1 MLYDKDYNHIKNKF
15 MKKNRVQL
23 FWKERKK
30 CKFLLMM
37 RLSLFFVFLFHFSLS
52 AVTYSQSKKVNLNLK
67 NVSAMEFFKEIQE
80 QTGYSFV
87 FNQEQAKT
95 LGLLSIQVEET
106 TVNEVLD
113 RVLGKLHYSYRF
125 EGDIIVIT
133 PQLPQQKE
141 RRIVGRVVD
150 EKKFPLPGVTVRLK
164 GANMGTATD
173 KDGCYS
179 ISFPEMKDPVLVFSF
194 VGMESQEI
202 SCVGKDTI
210 DLVMKESS
218 AQLEEVIVNTGYQQV
233 DSRKM
238 TSAITSIKA
247 EDIIVPG
254 INSIDQMLEGRVPG
268 MIFMQNSGQVGAVPR
283 LRIRGTST
291 ILGNQEPLW
300 VVDGIV
306 QQDPVNVDP
315 SQINDLDF
323 VNLLGNAISGL
334 NPEDIEQ
341 IDVLKDASAT
351 AIYGARAANGVIV
364 ITTKK
369 GKAGPPTLSYSVAT
383 TFTRRPHYSDRSIDM
398 MNSKERIDF
407 SRELFDKGIV
417 YPKIS
422 SWVGYEGVMRDFY
435 NDEIDF
441 TEMQRQVG
449 ELERM
454 NTDWFSILTRDAF
467 SHSHTLS
474 LSGGS
479 STLRYY
485 ASVGFKDMKGS
496 IKAEENKLYTA
507 NLRVTANYNRFSVQF
522 GLNASVS
529 DKDYTPG
536 DVGVMSY
543 AYNTSRAVP
552 AYNEDGSLW
561 YYQRPKGSSSD
572 CEFNILNE
580 IENSFQD
587 IKTNG
592 FMLNTS
598 VDYQVIDPLKVG
610 ITISYNSS
618 NTIQKVFHGQDSYYA
633 KILQSVNPADNYL
646 PEGGELQEGHMNR
659 DMYMV
664 RGQVNYNQFM
674 DKEENHQITA
684 AVGAEV
690 SSNHYTSLE
699 QTYRG
704 YMPDRG
710 QQMADVDLSVYKG
723 YARWLG
729 TAEAKG
735 VREDQKTNLVS
746 GYASFSYAYQ
756 DRYVLNANV
765 RFDASNKFGTKSND
779 KLAPIWSLS
788 GRWNVQED
796 LLKNVKWVD
805 HLSLRGSWGYQ
816 GNMLDTESSQLIIQ
830 RGNINTAMGQY
841 QSKIYK
847 YPNPYLKWEKTVSTN
862 ITLEFGLLKNRIR
875 GNVSYFYKKTKD
887 AFLTQT
893 ISDVNGIS
901 AYTVNQGTVKNQGV
915 ELSFNFIPVNL
926 QSKGNP
932 DGFRWSFDPQLG
944 QVLNQLI
951 NRKVV
956 KDNALRDISDYNDY
970 LAGRVEIVGR
980 PLNTFY
986 SYKFKGLD
994 PKDGR
999 PMFYDVDQENESV
1012 YDDMKR
1018 TDVYMKVMSHS
1029 GTRVPKIQGGFVNT
1043 FSYQRFTLSM
1053 NLTYSLGAKVRLL
1066 PLYPA
1071 VYSGYESIAPQPEA
1085 NARKEFAR
1093 RWKRPGDEAYTNV
1106 PGILSGDEFVN
1117 TLYDKWYDGKSYQF
1131 ADNIWA
1137 MYDHS
1142 DLRVVKSDYLRM
1154 QSLSLRYNFREKL
1167 CRKLFMKSAYVGFSC
1182 TNLFTICSKKL
1193 KGQDPATQSGSSSAI
1208 DMTLRPTYSLNLNVS
1223 F

>member
-1 MLYDKDYNHIKNKF
+1 
-15 MKKNRVQL
+15 MKKNRVK
-23 FWKERKK
+23 FSFDECKKRKI
-30 CKFLLMM
+30 LLIMK
-37 RLSLFFVFLFHFSLS
+37 LSLLFVLFSHLSIS

-67 NVSAMEFFKEIQE
+67 DVSVMEFFKEIQQ

-87 FNQEQAKT
+87 FNQEQAKAI
-95 LGLLSIQVEET
+95 GLLSVKAKEET
-106 TVNEVLD
+106 VGEVLE
-113 RVLGKLHYSYRF
+113 RVLGELNYSYRF
-125 EGDIIVIT
+125 EGDIIIIT
-133 PQLPQQKE
+133 SRSTEKKE
-141 RRIVGRVVD
+141 RKVVGKVVD
-150 EKKFPLPGVTVRLK
+150 EKKLPLPGVTVRLK
-164 GANMGTATD
+164 GTNVGTATD
-173 KDGCYS
+173 REGKYAFT
-179 ISFPEMKDPVLVFSF
+179 FPDMENPILVFSF
-194 VGMESQEI
+194 VGMASQEI

-210 DLVMKESS
+210 NVVMQELTS
-218 AQLEEVIVNTGYQQV
+218 QLEEVIVNTGYQQV
-233 DSRKM
+233 NSRKM

-300 VVDGIV
+300 VVDGII
-306 QQDPVNVDP
+306 QQDPVNIDP

-334 NPEDIEQ
+334 NPEDVEQ

-369 GKAGPPTLSYSVAT
+369 GKVGPPTLSYSVAT
-383 TFTRRPHYSDRSIDM
+383 TFTRRPHYSDRSVNM

-407 SRELFDKGIV
+407 SREIFNKGIP
-417 YPKIS
+417 YSKIE
-422 SWVGYEGVMRDFY
+422 SWVGYEGIMRNFY
-435 NDEIDF
+435 NDVIDF
-441 TEMQRQVG
+441 DEMQRQVSD
-449 ELERM
+449 LEQL
-454 NTDWFSILTRDAF
+454 NTDWFSILTRNAF

-479 STLRYY
+479 SALRYY
-485 ASVGFKDMKGS
+485 ASIGFNDMKGS
-496 IKAEENKLYTA
+496 IKGEENKLYTA
-507 NLRVTANYNRFSVQF
+507 NLRITANYNKFSIQF
-522 GLNASVS
+522 GLNANVS

-536 DVGVMSY
+536 NVGVMSY

-552 AYNEDGSLW
+552 LYNQDGSLW
-561 YYQRPKGSSSD
+561 YYQRPKGAALE

-580 IENSFQD
+580 VDNSSQD

-592 FMLNTS
+592 FVLNTS
-598 VDYQVIDPLKVG
+598 VDYQIIDPLKVG
-610 ITISYNSS
+610 ITISYNTS
-618 NTIQKVFHGQDSYYA
+618 NTNQQVYYGKDSYYV
-633 KILQSVNPADNYL
+633 KCLQSVNEGDNYI
-646 PEGGELQEGHMNR
+646 PQGGELQEGHMNR
-659 DMYMV
+659 DVYMV
-664 RGQVNYNQFM
+664 RGQLNYNQFV
-674 DKEENHQITA
+674 DKEENHQLTA
-684 AVGAEV
+684 AAGVEV
-690 SSNHYTSLE
+690 SSNHYTSLK

-704 YMPDRG
+704 YLPDRG
-710 QQMADVDLSVYKG
+710 QQMADIDLSVYTSF
-723 YARWLG
+723 ARWLR
-729 TAEAKG
+729 TDEAKG
-735 VREDQKTNLVS
+735 IREDQKTNLLS
-746 GYASFSYAYQ
+746 GYASLSYAYQ

-788 GRWNVQED
+788 GRWNVKED
-796 LLKNVKWVD
+796 ILRNIKWVD
-805 HLSLRGSWGYQ
+805 NLSLRGSWGYQ

-830 RGNINTAMGQY
+830 RGNINNAIGQY

-862 ITLEFGLLKNRIR
+862 VTLEFGMFKNRIR

-887 AFLTQT
+887 AFLAQT

-901 AYTVNQGTVKNQGV
+901 SYTVNQGTVKNQGV
-915 ELSFNFIPVNL
+915 ELGFNFIPVNL
-926 QSKGNP
+926 QSRSNP

-956 KDNALRDISDYNDY
+956 KDNTLRDISNYSDY
-970 LAGRVEIVGR
+970 LTGRVEVVGR

-994 PKDGR
+994 SKDGR
-999 PMFYDVDQENESV
+999 PMFYDIDQEDEST
-1012 YDDMKR
+1012 YDNMKR
-1018 TDVYMKVMSHS
+1018 TDVYMKVMAHS
-1029 GTRVPKIQGGFVNT
+1029 GTRVPKVQGGFVNT

-1066 PLYPA
+1066 PLYST
-1071 VYSGYESIAPQPEA
+1071 VYAGYGSIAPQPEA
-1085 NARKEFAR
+1085 NARKEFIH
-1093 RWKRPGDEAYTNV
+1093 RWKRPGDEAYTNI
-1106 PGILSGDEFVN
+1106 PGILSGDEFEN
-1117 TLYDKWYDGKSYQF
+1117 TMYENWFNGKSYQF
-1131 ADNIWA
+1131 ASNIWE
-1137 MYDHS
+1137 MYDDS
-1142 DLRVVKSDYLRM
+1142 DLRVVNANYLRM
-1154 QSLSLRYNFREKL
+1154 QSLSLRYNFREKW
-1167 CRKLFMKSAYVGFSC
+1167 CQKLFMKSAYVGFSC

-1193 KGQDPATQSGSSSAI
+1193 KGQDPATQSGTASAI
-1208 DMTLRPTYSLNLNVS
+1208 DMSLRPTFSLNLNVS